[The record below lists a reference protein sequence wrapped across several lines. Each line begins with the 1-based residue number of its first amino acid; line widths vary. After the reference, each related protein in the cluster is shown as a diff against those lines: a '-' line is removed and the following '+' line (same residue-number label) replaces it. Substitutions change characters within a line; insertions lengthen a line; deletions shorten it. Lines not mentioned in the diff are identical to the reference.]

1 MTRRILAELL
11 RPDAQPRDWYG
22 WLTNQAGHAALVGQ
36 PAALALMIAGVP
48 AWATTAI
55 VAVAYLL
62 VWERLIQRG
71 RDLAD
76 SLTDTVSVGA
86 GAALLATAV
95 VADLPAAVF
104 VLAVWAA
111 VLVAGVRRR
120 LSTPLSGPLSGD
132 VK

>member
-1 MTRRILAELL
+1 MSRRILEELL

-36 PAALALMIAGVP
+36 PAAMALMIAGVP
-48 AWATTAI
+48 AWASAAI
-55 VAVAYLL
+55 VAVAYLI

-71 RDLAD
+71 RDRAD
-76 SLTDTVSVGA
+76 SLTDTASVGA

-95 VADLPAAVF
+95 LSDLPAAVF

-120 LSTPLSGPLSGD
+120 LAETPRSGD
-132 VK
+132 LQ

>member
-1 MTRRILAELL
+1 MSRRVLEELL

-48 AWATTAI
+48 AIWTGL
-55 VAVAYLL
+55 VAYVVYLV
-62 VWERLIQRG
+62 VWERIVQRG
-71 RDLAD
+71 RDWSD
-76 SLTDTVSVGA
+76 SLTDALSVGL
-86 GAALLATAV
+86 GAALLGSAFA
-95 VADLPAAVF
+95 ADLPAAVC

>member
-1 MTRRILAELL
+1 MTRRVLEELL

-48 AWATTAI
+48 GDAVPAI

-62 VWERLIQRG
+62 LWERLVQRG
-71 RDLAD
+71 RDWAD
-76 SLTDTVSVGA
+76 SLTDTASVGA
-86 GAALLATAV
+86 GAALLATAIA
-95 VADLPAAVF
+95 ADLPAAVF

-120 LSTPLSGPLSGD
+120 LSTPLSGD

>member
-1 MTRRILAELL
+1 MTRRILEELL

-48 AWATTAI
+48 GDAVPAI

-62 VWERLIQRG
+62 LWERLIQRG
-71 RDLAD
+71 RDWAD
-76 SLTDTVSVGA
+76 SLTDTAAVGA

-95 VADLPAAVF
+95 TADLPAAVF

>member
-1 MTRRILAELL
+1 MSRRVLEELL

-48 AWATTAI
+48 AWATAAI
-55 VAVAYLL
+55 VAVAYLAL
-62 VWERLIQRG
+62 WERLIQRG
-71 RDLAD
+71 RDWAD
-76 SLTDTVSVGA
+76 SLTDTASAGA